1 MPMQIQRPATV
12 YFLWDDSD
20 VRALFDDLS
29 AAGWLCTLTVAGGAW
44 QVGLQ
49 NTAAKQLVTAPTTSV
64 VVSDLVNVFA
74 QTVAEFNAANP
85 DHAIEEPGS

>member
-1 MPMQIQRPATV
+1 MPMQIQRPANV
-12 YFLWDDSD
+12 YLLWDDSD

-44 QVGLQ
+44 QVALQ
-49 NTAAKQLVTAPTTSV
+49 NTAAKQLVTAPTTHV
-64 VVSDLVNVFA
+64 VVSDSVTVYA

-85 DHAIEEPGS
+85 DHMIEEGS